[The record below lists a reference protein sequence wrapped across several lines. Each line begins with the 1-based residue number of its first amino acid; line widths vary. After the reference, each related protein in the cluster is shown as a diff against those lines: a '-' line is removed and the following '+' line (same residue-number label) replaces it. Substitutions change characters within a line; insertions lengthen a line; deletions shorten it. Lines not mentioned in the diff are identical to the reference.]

1 MQWPHYIFHRKR
13 EPNVWLGVAS
23 GALAG
28 LAGTIIMTQ
37 FQSAMSAMARPKPK
51 PDEKEETGD
60 NATVKTAQ
68 ALTKLATG
76 HGIDNNSNKKMAGQ
90 IVHYS
95 FGTAMGAVYGAMAEI
110 QPTSSSAMGLPFG
123 AALWLAAD
131 EVAVP
136 SLGLSGPPTSTP
148 IRVHAYGLASHLI
161 YGASTELCRKGFRRL
176 LVGHV

>member
-1 MQWPHYIFHRKR
+1 MQWAHYVFHRKR
-13 EPNVWLGVAS
+13 KPNVWLGVAA

-37 FQSAMSAMARPKPK
+37 FQSAMSALAKPKPK
-51 PDEKEETGD
+51 PNEKNETGD
-60 NATVKTAQ
+60 NATVNT
-68 ALTKLATG
+68 ALTLTKFATG
-76 HGIDNNSNKKMAGQ
+76 HGIDKDSKKVAGQ

-136 SLGLSGPPTSTP
+136 SLGLSGPPTDFP
-148 IRVHAYGLASHLI
+148 IRVHAYGLFSHLV

>member
-1 MQWPHYIFHRKR
+1 MQWTRYVFRRKR
-13 EPNVWLGVAS
+13 EPNVWLGVAA

-37 FQSAMSAMARPKPK
+37 FQSAISALSKPK
-51 PDEKEETGD
+51 TKPNGESDTGE

-68 ALTKLATG
+68 AVTRLATG
-76 HGIDNNSNKKMAGQ
+76 HDIDENSKKMAGQ

-95 FGTAMGAVYGAMAEI
+95 FGTAMGAVYGAIAEI
-110 QPTSSSAMGLPFG
+110 QPTSSAAMGLPFG
-123 AALWLAAD
+123 TALWLAAD

-136 SLGLSGPPTSTP
+136 ALGLSGPPTESP
-148 IRVHAYGLASHLI
+148 IRAHAYGLCSHLI

-176 LVGHV
+176 LVGNV